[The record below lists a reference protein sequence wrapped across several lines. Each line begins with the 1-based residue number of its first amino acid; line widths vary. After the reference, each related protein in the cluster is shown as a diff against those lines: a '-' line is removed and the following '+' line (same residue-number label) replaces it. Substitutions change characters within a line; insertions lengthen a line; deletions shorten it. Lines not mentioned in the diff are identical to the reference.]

1 MKKPLSCFPVFL
13 ILAGCSLAP
22 DYTPPDMPTP
32 PWRGAETTADAP
44 AQDGWWGSF
53 GNNELEG
60 LIKEALASNNDM
72 NSALYR
78 LEQARA
84 AVKISGSS
92 LLPAIDASGSASK
105 NYNNPA
111 HGANS
116 VSSTYRGGVQAGYEL
131 DLFGRNRADAY
142 AAQAS
147 AQASGYDKEA
157 LALIIASDTATAFI
171 NVLTLDD
178 RLKVAQ
184 ENLANAR
191 DVLRII
197 EARFSAGTISALE
210 LAQQKIALA
219 NTEAGIASLVQQRET
234 LLNQLALLL
243 AKTPQD
249 FALQSTGLSSIS
261 LPSLSPIQPAQLLT
275 RRPDIRA
282 AEARLAAAN
291 YDIGVARAN
300 FFPIF
305 QISATSALS
314 ASPISAPAALASALA
329 AAISAPVF
337 EGGALEG
344 SLEIARARRGELEE
358 QYKKTVL
365 ASFQEV
371 QDALAAQEAAGKRV
385 TQLADAALQAQSA
398 YDISRQ
404 RFDSGTI
411 DFLTLLSAQ
420 SSLLSAQDALLNAR
434 SDQFIATLGLYRSL
448 GGGWSYKQGA

>member
-1 MKKPLSCFPVFL
+1 MKNLLSCFPAFL

-22 DYTPPDMPTP
+22 DYTPPDVPTP
-32 PWRGAETTADAP
+32 PWRGAEAATDIQ
-44 AQDGWWGSF
+44 AQAAWWASF
-53 GNNELEG
+53 GNSELEG
-60 LIKEALASNNDM
+60 IIKEALASNNDI

-84 AVKISGSS
+84 AVKISGAG
-92 LLPAIDASGSASK
+92 LLPAIDASGNASK

-116 VSSTYRGGVQAGYEL
+116 VGSAYRANVQASYEL
-131 DLFGRNRADAY
+131 DLFGRNRADVES
-142 AAQAS
+142 AQSS
-147 AQASGYDKEA
+147 AQASEYDKEA
-157 LALIIASDTATAFI
+157 LALITASDTATDFVGILAL
-171 NVLTLDD
+171 ND
-178 RLKVAQ
+178 RLKVAR

-197 EARFSAGTISALE
+197 EERFAAGTLSALE

-219 NTEAGIASLVQQRET
+219 NTEAGIASLAQQRET

-249 FALQSTGLSSIS
+249 FTLQSAGLDS
-261 LPSLSPIQPAQLLT
+261 LTLPPISPIQPAQLLT

-300 FFPIF
+300 FFPVF
-305 QISATSALS
+305 QISASSALA
-314 ASPISAPAALASALA
+314 ASPISAPAALANALA

-344 SLEIARARRGELEE
+344 GLEIAKARRGELEE

-365 ASFQEV
+365 TSFQEV
-371 QDALAAQEAAGKRV
+371 QDALASEEAAGIRV
-385 TQLADAALQAQSA
+385 TQLTEAAKQSQNA

-420 SSLLSAQDALLNAR
+420 ASLLSAQDALIGAR
-434 SDQFIATLGLYRSL
+434 SDQFSATIGLYKSL
-448 GGGWSYKQGA
+448 GGGRSYNSGL